1 MHRTR
6 LAAGAAIAALAIGI
20 AASPCEA
27 KEFTSTEPLPS
38 AATTPSGGQ
47 PMAVPF
53 SVPDV
58 PSVPPGIYSRSP
70 PPGLPS
76 RPGATAAPGQFAP
89 APNVGPVTGYGPGG
103 LAQPPGAPA
112 NPPFHFGGTSGLPR

>member
-20 AASPCEA
+20 TACPCEA
-27 KEFTSTEPLPS
+27 AEPTSTEPPPS

-47 PMAVPF
+47 PMAVPIP
-53 SVPDV
+53 VPDV
-58 PSVPPGIYSRSP
+58 PPVPPGIYSRSP

-76 RPGATAAPGQFAP
+76 QPGATAAPGQFAP
-89 APNVGPVTGYGPGG
+89 APNIGPVTGYGPGG

-112 NPPFHFGGTSGLPR
+112 NPPYHFGGTGSQPR